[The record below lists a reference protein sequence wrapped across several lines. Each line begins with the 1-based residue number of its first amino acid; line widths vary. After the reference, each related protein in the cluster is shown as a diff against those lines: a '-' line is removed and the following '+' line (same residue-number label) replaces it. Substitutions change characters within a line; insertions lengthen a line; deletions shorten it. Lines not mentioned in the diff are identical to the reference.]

1 MKLQNLIRPE
11 VTDDYG
17 LLHLQDVILNIMLYI
32 DTFCRDNNIEY
43 YIIGGTALGA
53 VRHGGFIP
61 WDDDLDIAMTRPNY
75 DKFCKLF
82 RKEYDKENYFFQ
94 ESLVEWPCY
103 FSKVRLLGTFLGE
116 LEDEKDLP
124 KEKKGIFVDIF
135 PLDNAPNSTIMQY
148 IWYACGKILVA
159 HGLLR
164 RGYSSAS
171 LKKKIIMSLTCPLY
185 YKPLHDLVY
194 SFVKSY
200 NTKDTNFIGGFSLI
214 SRFKNT
220 ITPKDVWGKSKYVDF
235 EVLKL
240 QAPSDI
246 DAFLKYYFGDY
257 MKLPPVEARG
267 LRHVIDIDFGQY
279 RYTHL

>member
-1 MKLQNLIRPE
+1 MKFQKLLRPD
-11 VTDDYG
+11 VKDDYG
-17 LLHLQDVILNIMLYI
+17 LLHLQEVILNIMHYI

-75 DKFCKLF
+75 EKFCRLF
-82 RKEYDKENYFFQ
+82 RERSDKEDFFFQ
-94 ESLVEWPCY
+94 EGLVEWPCY

-116 LEDEKDLP
+116 LEDEKNIS
-124 KEKKGIFVDIF
+124 KEMKGIFVDIF
-135 PLDNAPNSTIMQY
+135 PLDSAPNSSFMQY
-148 IWYACGKILVA
+148 VWYACGKILVA

-171 LKKKIIMSLTCPLY
+171 IKKKIILSLPFPLY
-185 YKPLHDLVY
+185 CKPLLDLFY

-200 NTKDTNFIGGFSLI
+200 NNKNTNFVGGFTLI
-214 SRFKNT
+214 SRFRNT
-220 ITPKDVWGKSKYVDF
+220 ITPRYIWGKSKYIDF
-235 EVLKL
+235 ESIKL
-240 QAPSDI
+240 QAPSDC

-257 MKLPPVEARG
+257 MQLPPVEARG
-267 LRHVIDIDFGQY
+267 RRHAIEINYGKY
-279 RYTHL
+279 